1 MLISTQNLMEST
13 INFIKEKMHDAGS
26 SMEEVQNVGNT
37 ERIIS
42 VVAGALL
49 TFYGMQKKETML
61 GKGLTFVGGLLI
73 TRGTTGFCPV
83 NKGINRNSILA

>member
-1 MLISTQNLMEST
+1 MEST
-13 INFIKEKMHDAGS
+13 IDFIKEKMHNAGES
-26 SMEEVQNVGNT
+26 IDEVQNVGNT

-49 TFYGMQKKETML
+49 TFYGMQKKETTL

-83 NKGINRNSILA
+83 NKAVNRNSILA